1 MIREMCLECHVVTI
15 FKHMIGQI
23 TPPRNNVVELKISFD
38 ATLKRTDT
46 GFMHALLDK
55 TTFYARQPRRQD
67 NLKVNAGPSV

>member
-55 TTFYARQPRRQD
+55 TTF
-67 NLKVNAGPSV
+67 